1 MMQPGTPAAQTT
13 GAWQRILKRRPPLT
27 GERCEMCAEE
37 IDERHAHVVNV
48 DQRALMCVC
57 RACYLLFTGEGAA
70 RGHYRAVPDAY
81 ERVEPI
87 VMSEAQW
94 AELGIP
100 VSPAFFF
107 HNSQLGRAAA
117 FYPSPAGATE
127 SLLPLDAW
135 EAIVAANP
143 ALQRLAPDVEG
154 VLIRRQPA
162 GFECYRLPIDR
173 CYELVGLLR
182 LHWRGF
188 DGGDDVHAAI
198 AAFFVD
204 VASRCA
210 VASGGDA

>member
-1 MMQPGTPAAQTT
+1 MNRSPTKPAEPG
-13 GAWQRILKRRPPLT
+13 GAWQRLLKPRTPLA

-37 IDERHAHVVNV
+37 IDERHGHVVNV
-48 DQRALMCVC
+48 EARGLMCVC

-81 ERVEPI
+81 SRVEPLALTP
-87 VMSEAQW
+87 AQW
-94 AELGIP
+94 GELGIP

-107 HNSQLGRAAA
+107 DNSTLGRVAA

-135 EAIVAANP
+135 QAIVDENAG
-143 ALQRLAPDVEG
+143 LQDVTPDVEG
-154 VLIRRQPA
+154 VLILRKEDA
-162 GFECYRLPIDR
+162 FECYRLPIDR

-188 DGGDDVHAAI
+188 DGGAEVHAAI
-198 AAFFVD
+198 EAFFDD
-204 VASRCA
+204 VRARCA
-210 VASGGDA
+210 GTMGGVL